1 VAAEDAVRRR
11 LGWTLL
17 TLWVILVAVDAT
29 LDVSRGEPVDALF
42 APALV
47 VFAGV
52 GALLATRVPAN
63 PIGWLLLAVA
73 VLVSATEVAQ
83 GLYIDAQEGLRTGAL
98 ADGLLWFDNWA
109 FQIWLGL
116 IGILVPLLFPDGRL
130 PSRRWRFFLVLSV
143 ATIAV
148 GALGTALGG
157 ATLEWGSE
165 RTVANP
171 LRVGGAVGEAL
182 GALNTALPFSALVH
196 LGALGAVIVRLRRS
210 QGVERLQMKWFGF
223 AMGLLVVGLVTA
235 SMASL
240 AGVDAVA
247 LAGWVLF
254 LVALV
259 FVLPLAIGVAILRHR
274 LYDIDLVINRA
285 LVYGALTATLGG
297 AYLALV
303 LVIGLAAGES
313 DIAVA
318 GSTLAVAA
326 LARPARAHIQSAVD
340 RRFYRRRY
348 DAGRTLE
355 AFGVRLRDELDLEA
369 LGADLRSVVRETV
382 QPAHVSL
389 WLRRIP

>member
-1 VAAEDAVRRR
+1 M
-11 LGWTLL
+11 
-17 TLWVILVAVDAT
+17 
-29 LDVSRGEPVDALF
+29 
-42 APALV
+42 
-47 VFAGV
+47 
-52 GALLATRVPAN
+52 
-63 PIGWLLLAVA
+63 
-73 VLVSATEVAQ
+73 
-83 GLYIDAQEGLRTGAL
+83 
-98 ADGLLWFDNWA
+98 
-109 FQIWLGL
+109 
-116 IGILVPLLFPDGRL
+116 
-130 PSRRWRFFLVLSV
+130 LSV

-182 GALNTALPFSALVH
+182 GALNAAALPFSALVH

-285 LVYGALTATLGG
+285 LVYGALGG

-348 DAGRTLE
+348 DATRTLE
-355 AFGVRLRDELDLEA
+355 AFSARLRDEIDIEA
-369 LGADLRSVVRETV
+369 LGADLRGAVHATV

-389 WLRRIP
+389 WLRGTA